1 MLELRVARADLTRRW
16 QVADGAVRFGASRIE
31 PFRHK
36 MLETCVLQGPERS
49 ALLVRER
56 GRRPLRDKQL
66 GAADFR
72 RETRAAASWPLQ
84 YCLLII
90 DHARARLT
98 LRQGR
103 WGVAP
108 VYLVDGGE
116 TLHGHWDPA
125 SLYPL
130 LERVDLALAARF
142 LATFD
147 MPYAR
152 ATLFPDLC
160 LLTAE
165 AEAAWGAGGR
175 LRIAYPPPQRPPVPR
190 RLRADA
196 APAATALAML
206 EQSIARWL
214 HDDVGYGSELSA
226 GLDSSLV
233 SIALGRQRPNLRTFG
248 LMLDDAPGQ
257 DRRRRELIAAFGFR
271 DTALELR
278 DWLPLAPDSPR
289 WAGSGAVPW
298 EETYAEAVNA
308 LLARAAG
315 QGVEAMFTGFGGD
328 ELCPLYATEPPPPAE
343 LAERGPACEAE
354 SRPDFLDRP
363 ALAAMRARRPDRAP
377 NAVVDASAI
386 ESAAFGSALYL
397 RHGIWPI
404 HPLCTPEL
412 ARFCNSLP
420 WDCRA
425 GRAVERAM
433 LRQLG
438 CPASVWD
445 ASSQDSFLLSLASSL
460 RDHARDRLRELFAA
474 PRLAQLGLVE
484 PERLRA
490 AFADWCAGGEDEA
503 AIPFYSAAILE
514 LALQRIGRAA

>member
-1 MLELRVARADLTRRW
+1 MLKLRVERSDLARRW
-16 QVADGAVRFGASRIE
+16 QVVDGAVRFGDSRIE

-36 MLETCVLQGPERS
+36 MLESCVIEGPGRS

-56 GRRPLRDKQL
+56 GRRPLRDKRL
-66 GAADFR
+66 DAADFR
-72 RETRAAASWPLQ
+72 RETRSAASWPLQ
-84 YCLLII
+84 YCLLVV

-108 VYLVDGGE
+108 VYLVEGGK

-130 LERVDLALAARF
+130 LERVDLAVAARF

-152 ATLFPDLC
+152 ATLFPDLQ

-165 AEAAWGAGGR
+165 AEAAWGEDEP
-175 LRIAYPPPQRPPVPR
+175 LRIAYPPPVRPPVPR

-196 APAATALAML
+196 APAETALNML
-206 EQSIARWL
+206 ERSISRWL
-214 HDDVGYGSELSA
+214 HDDVSYGSELSA

-233 SIALGRQRPNLRTFG
+233 SIALGRQRPRLRTFG

-257 DRRRRELIAAFGFR
+257 ARRRQELFAAFGFR

-289 WAGSGAVPW
+289 WAGTGAVPW

-308 LLARAAG
+308 LLAEAAG

-343 LAERGPACEAE
+343 LAERGPACEAP
-354 SRPDFLDRP
+354 SSPDFLDGP
-363 ALAAMRARRPDRAP
+363 ALAAMRAGRPDRAP
-377 NAVVDASAI
+377 NALVDSSAI

-420 WDCRA
+420 WDFRA
-425 GRAVERAM
+425 GRAVERSM
-433 LRQLG
+433 LRRLG

-445 ASSQDSFLLSLASSL
+445 SKSQDSFLLSLASSL
-460 RDHARDRLRELFAA
+460 RDHSHDRLRELFAE
-474 PRLAQLGLVE
+474 PRLAKLGLVE

-490 AFADWCAGGEDEA
+490 AFADWCEGGEDEA